1 MIIEW
6 GEIFDNF
13 GVKKVT
19 KTDINKDAYVLNK
32 EQCIVIEA
40 AGILAAKIRPCPKFD
55 VTILFDAKVKNK
67 KASYYKAERSKKEK
81 RTPEPRMGII
91 TSWLNVGDHIVIG
104 NVGAQVFASKLQ
116 AVPLANEAIT
126 REVISRLNKQ
136 SVFDRAKKAAG
147 KPMKKLVEHNDF
159 VRNPYVVAAAILRS
173 EGTCDMPGCSCVLF
187 EKDDGT
193 SYLEVHHIVPLAEDG
208 DDTLTNA
215 AAICPHCHRK
225 LHYGKGREAYRM
237 TLKTYIATLN
247 VP

>member
-6 GEIFDNF
+6 DNIFENF
-13 GVKKVT
+13 GIKQVT
-19 KTDINKDAYVLNK
+19 KTDKTKYAYVPNK
-32 EQCIVIEA
+32 KQCIAIEA
-40 AGILAAKIRPCPKFD
+40 AGQKSATTRPGPEFD
-55 VTILFDAKVKNK
+55 VTVLFDLKVSTI
-67 KASYYKAERSKKEK
+67 KASYYNSERSKEAN

-91 TSWLNVGDHIVIG
+91 TLWLNVGDHIVIG
-104 NVGAQVFASKLQ
+104 NVGAQVFAAKLQ
-116 AVPLANEAIT
+116 ATPLTNEDIT

-136 SVFDRAKKAAG
+136 NVFDRAKKAAG
-147 KPMKKLVEHNDF
+147 KPMQKLVARNDF

-173 EGTCDMPGCSCVLF
+173 EGTCDMPGCSCALF

-225 LHYGKGREAYRM
+225 LHYGKGREAYR
-237 TLKTYIATLN
+237 TILKTYIDTLN
-247 VP
+247 IP